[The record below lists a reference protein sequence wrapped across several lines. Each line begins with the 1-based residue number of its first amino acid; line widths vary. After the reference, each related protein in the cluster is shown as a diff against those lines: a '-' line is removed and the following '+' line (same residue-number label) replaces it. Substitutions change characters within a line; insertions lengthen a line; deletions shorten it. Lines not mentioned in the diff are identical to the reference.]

1 MLLNTYF
8 HSLDPK
14 GRIIL
19 PAKMREELG
28 NHFIITK
35 GLGERCICIYSA
47 EEFEALAQRLKG
59 VRIRQNRQIYKA
71 LFAAAMEV
79 DTDKQG
85 RFLPSQILKDY
96 AGINKEVAI
105 VGQNDHA
112 EIWDKDVWL
121 ENDVDMSEE
130 SMLQLL
136 DEAGL

>member
-28 NHFIITK
+28 NHFIITQ